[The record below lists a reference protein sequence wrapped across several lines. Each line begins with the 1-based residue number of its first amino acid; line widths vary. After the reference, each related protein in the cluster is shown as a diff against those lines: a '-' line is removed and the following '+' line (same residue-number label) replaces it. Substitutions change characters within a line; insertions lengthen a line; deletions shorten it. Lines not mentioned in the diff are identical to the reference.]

1 MIQDIS
7 TYDILQ
13 QIYCTDY
20 QTENGTG
27 FREQEQEKEGLKWVM
42 EIGLK

>member
-27 FREQEQEKEGLKWVM
+27 FREQEQEGLKWVM